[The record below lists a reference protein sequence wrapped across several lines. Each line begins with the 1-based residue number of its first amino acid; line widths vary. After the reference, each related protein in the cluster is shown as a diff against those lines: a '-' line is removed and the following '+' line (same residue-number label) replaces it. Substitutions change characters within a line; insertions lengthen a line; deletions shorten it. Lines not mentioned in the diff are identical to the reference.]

1 MPSNRKRKRSPS
13 VRLVRTKDEG
23 VSSETFGSLKGVRFE
38 RGTWDQEDF
47 KRVTKADRRRFANQI
62 EADLE
67 RLVDEGWELQ
77 RLLDRHLKCI
87 KSVDFWPVRE
97 NKIRPVWLEYL
108 PLKWDGYVT
117 VRLVKMSE
125 SSNRL

>member
-67 RLVDEGWELQ
+67 RLVDEGWKLQ

-87 KSVDFWPVRE
+87 KSVGFWPVRE

>member
-1 MPSNRKRKRSPS
+1 
-13 VRLVRTKDEG
+13 VRHLRTKDEG
-23 VSSETFGSLKGVRFE
+23 VLRTRANGGSLNGVRFE

-47 KRVTKADRRRFANQI
+47 KRTTRADRSRFANQI

-67 RLVDEGWELQ
+67 RLVDEGWKLQ

>member
-67 RLVDEGWELQ
+67 RLVDEGWKLQ

>member
-1 MPSNRKRKRSPS
+1 M
-13 VRLVRTKDEG
+13 RLVRTKDEG

-47 KRVTKADRRRFANQI
+47 KRTTRADRRRFANQI

-67 RLVDEGWELQ
+67 RLVDEGWKLQ

>member
-1 MPSNRKRKRSPS
+1 M
-13 VRLVRTKDEG
+13 RLVRTKDEG

-67 RLVDEGWELQ
+67 RLVDEGWKLQ
-77 RLLDRHLKCI
+77 RLLDRHL
-87 KSVDFWPVRE
+87 S
-97 NKIRPVWLEYL
+97 L
-108 PLKWDGYVT
+108 
-117 VRLVKMSE
+117 
-125 SSNRL
+125 